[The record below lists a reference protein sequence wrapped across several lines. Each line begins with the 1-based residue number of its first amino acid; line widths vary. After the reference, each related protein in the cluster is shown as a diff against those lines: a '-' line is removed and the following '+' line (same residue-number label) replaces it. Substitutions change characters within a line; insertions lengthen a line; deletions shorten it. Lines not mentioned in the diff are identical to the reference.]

1 MWSFRWTYIK
11 QKLKRKGHPAFHFTM
26 RSDSYS
32 FNMILFCSYILV
44 IGHQQIVGL
53 TLGRTIRVGH
63 GFVLVEILAWRAG
76 EEISHE
82 QK

>member
-1 MWSFRWTYIK
+1 
-11 QKLKRKGHPAFHFTM
+11 M

-63 GFVLVEILAWRAG
+63 GFMLVEILA
-76 EEISHE
+76 
-82 QK
+82 